1 MQVDEKM
8 LSAEFN
14 SGQNFLQVYKETL
27 EETPGSHLIQKRR
40 VAALK
45 SQGNLTGA
53 AEALNT
59 YLDTF
64 QADAEGWR
72 ELADIYIK

>member
-1 MQVDEKM
+1 M
-8 LSAEFN
+8 
-14 SGQNFLQVYKETL
+14 QVYKETL
-27 EETPGSHLIQKRR
+27 EETPGSHLIHKRR

-53 AEALNT
+53 AEALNA
-59 YLDTF
+59 YLDIF

-72 ELADIYIK
+72 ELAEIYIK